1 MKTSTILATILL
13 TTASVRAATV
23 VINWSVSANP
33 SAILMDNNSNPLSAG
48 TLAAGDGSLVQLGY
62 YDRAILA
69 NPFRGDWV
77 ALASSTIGDDGQE
90 IAGRFSTTT
99 ILGGVPFAEPPVGT
113 PLAIRFYDGTSVATS
128 TFFNAVSD
136 TTGGWNYVSPSDPAA
151 VINMVIN
158 KVSGI
163 EFQNT
168 GVFQTT
174 IPIPEVS
181 SSFLILIGMCSSMII
196 RSRSRK

>member
-1 MKTSTILATILL
+1 MKTSTILTLIFL
-13 TTASVRAATV
+13 TAASARAATV
-23 VINWSVSANP
+23 VLNWSVSANP
-33 SAILMDNNSNPLSAG
+33 SAILMDNNSTPLSAG
-48 TLAAGDGSLVQLGY
+48 TPLAGDGFLVQLGY

-77 ALASSTIGDDGQE
+77 VLASSTIGDDGQE

-99 ILGGVPFAEPPVGT
+99 ILGGVPFNAPPVGT
-113 PLAIRFYDGTSVATS
+113 PLAIRFYDGSSVATS
-128 TFFNAVSD
+128 SFFNAVSD
-136 TTGGWNYVSPSDPAA
+136 TSGGWNYVSPSDPAP

-181 SSFLILIGMCSSMII
+181 SSLLFWIGVCSSMMI
-196 RSRSRK
+196 RSRTR